1 MALSMGFLIIAGVL
15 FVLLIVVLIILFF
28 NQDR

>member
-15 FVLLIVVLIILFF
+15 FVLLIVVLVVVFL